1 MITII
6 NIGVFFYPLT
16 SWKSPNEFR
25 DWSSSSNVRIS
36 ITNHSP
42 ALPCRGGWGNLR
54 DMACGSNWISTISI
68 MSSRLQPGTSHPLVP
83 FLCTSNQQKKNCS
96 PCVSFKIPQSLIS
109 TLRWPSNSAHLTG
122 FSQRGADAVA
132 TPNAAFSM
140 WNCICWCQVVSI
152 YFLQIYKDI
161 G

>member
-42 ALPCRGGWGNLR
+42 ALPCRGGWGNLQ

-83 FLCTSNQQKKNCS
+83 FLCTSNQQKKTVPLVFRLKYPNPWFPLSDDRATAPTSLDS
-96 PCVSFKIPQSLIS
+96 P
-109 TLRWPSNSAHLTG
+109 SAVPMLWQLQTQLSVCEIVH
-122 FSQRGADAVA
+122 ADVK
-132 TPNAAFSM
+132 
-140 WNCICWCQVVSI
+140 WCQYIFSRYI
-152 YFLQIYKDI
+152 KR
-161 G
+161 